1 MEFQYETKTG
11 SLRIFTPREIDE
23 CAASEMREEADML
36 IDNYQIRHL
45 IFDFSNTEF
54 MDSSGIGIILGRYRK
69 LSVSG
74 GRVAIT
80 GCSASIR
87 NILNMAGVFSII
99 DYMDSLDEAIEYLNR
114 KEVS

>member
-1 MEFQYETKTG
+1 MEFLYETKTG

-54 MDSSGIGIILGRYRK
+54 MDSSGIGMRTGRSRKMGDLGGSLQAENLSERVQKIFTLAGLPK
-69 LSVSG
+69 L
-74 GRVAIT
+74 IT
-80 GCSASIR
+80 
-87 NILNMAGVFSII
+87 VV
-99 DYMDSLDEAIEYLNR
+99 
-114 KEVS
+114 KEEQYE

>member
-54 MDSSGIGIILGRYRK
+54 MDSSGIGVIAGRYKKVSCFGGKVMAVHANRRIRK
-69 LSVSG
+69 ILLLSG
-74 GRVAIT
+74 
-80 GCSASIR
+80 
-87 NILNMAGVFSII
+87 LKDM
-99 DYMDSLDEAIEYLNR
+99 IEI
-114 KEVS
+114 VD

>member
-11 SLRIFTPREIDE
+11 SLRIFTPKEIDE

-54 MDSSGIGIILGRYRK
+54 MDSSGIGMMMGRYRA
-69 LSVSG
+69 VQRNG
-74 GRVAIT
+74 GHMRAEHVNDRVKK
-80 GCSASIR
+80 
-87 NILNMAGVFSII
+87 ILDMAGIGK
-99 DYMDSLDEAIEYLNR
+99 LIEIS
-114 KEVS
+114 KA

>member
-11 SLRIFTPREIDE
+11 CLRIFTPREIDE

-54 MDSSGIGIILGRYRK
+54 MDSSGIGMLIGRSRK
-69 LSVSG
+69 MGYTGGSVVAENLND
-74 GRVAIT
+74 RVQKIFTLAGLPKLIT
-80 GCSASIR
+80 
-87 NILNMAGVFSII
+87 VV
-99 DYMDSLDEAIEYLNR
+99 
-114 KEVS
+114 KEVRNDD

>member
-36 IDNYQIRHL
+36 IDNYQIRQL

-54 MDSSGIGIILGRYRK
+54 MDSSVIGVMIGRKHTMELYHGDVFAIHMGDRAK
-69 LSVSG
+69 RIFEKSG
-74 GRVAIT
+74 
-80 GCSASIR
+80 
-87 NILNMAGVFSII
+87 
-99 DYMDSLDEAIEYLNR
+99 LDRIVR
-114 KEVS
+114 TDF

>member
-1 MEFQYETKTG
+1 MEFLYETKTG

-54 MDSSGIGIILGRYRK
+54 MDSPGIGMLIGRSRK
-69 LSVSG
+69 MGYTVGSVVAENLND
-74 GRVAIT
+74 RVQKIFTLAGLPKLIT
-80 GCSASIR
+80 VI
-87 NILNMAGVFSII
+87 
-99 DYMDSLDEAIEYLNR
+99 
-114 KEVS
+114 KEVRND